1 MMIDRLIAEL
11 DRGLK
16 ILSIKPTSR
25 RPCPDLNILETDSI
39 SSTNKKINAKYM
51 RVNHTGEICAQALY
65 RGQLFFNK
73 NNEIKEELEKAAE
86 EEIDH
91 LAWCDKRIQELGGK
105 TSKLNP
111 IFYSGS
117 FLLGAFT
124 SIVDERYNLG
134 FLAETEKQVAN
145 HLSNHLKQIDK
156 SDKKTIKI
164 IEAMRDDEEEHA
176 NSALKMGAKNLP
188 RPMKKI
194 MGYASK
200 VMTKTT
206 FYI

>member
-1 MMIDRLIAEL
+1 MIDRLITEL

-16 ILSIKPTSR
+16 ILSVKPTSF
-25 RPCPDLNILETDSI
+25 RPRPDLNILEAESLST
-39 SSTNKKINAKYM
+39 TNKKINAKYM
-51 RVNHTGEICAQALY
+51 RINHTGEVCAQALY
-65 RGQLFFNK
+65 RGQLFFNT
-73 NNEIKEELEKAAE
+73 NNKIKEELEKAADE
-86 EEIDH
+86 EVDH
-91 LAWCDKRIQELGGK
+91 LVWCDKRIQELGGK

-111 IFYSGS
+111 FFYSGS
-117 FLLGAFT
+117 FLLGAIT
-124 SIVDERYNLG
+124 SAIDERYNLG
-134 FLAETEKQVAN
+134 FLAETEKQVTK

-176 NSALKMGAKNLP
+176 NSAIKMGAKNLHP
-188 RPMKKI
+188 AIKKF